1 MLNLEKHF
9 HMQFCRYIIYMDL
22 SDFLAQCYMLGSV
35 SYDFLAD
42 LIGSGGRRH
51 RFARPAAAR
60 HAANVLGSTLGELSD
75 LVFNHQHLLSR

>member
-1 MLNLEKHF
+1 MLDLEKHF
-9 HMQFCRYIIYMDL
+9 QTQFCRYITYIYL
-22 SDFLAQCYMLGSV
+22 SDFLAQCYMLASV
-35 SYDFLAD
+35 SYYFSAD

-60 HAANVLGSTLGELSD
+60 HSANVLGSTLGELSD